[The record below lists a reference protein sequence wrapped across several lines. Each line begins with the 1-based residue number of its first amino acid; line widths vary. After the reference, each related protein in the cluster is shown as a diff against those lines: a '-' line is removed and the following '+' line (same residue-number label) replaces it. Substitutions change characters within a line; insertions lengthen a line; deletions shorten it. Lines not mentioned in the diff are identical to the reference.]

1 MIDLYFLSVYNCHKN
16 LVWRARSQPGSKF
29 HNNIS
34 LYCKKVTCSSLKVW
48 VKDRTGQEFRSTR
61 KMLTLG
67 GGHCLVVCS
76 SPGLVINCI
85 KWQS

>member
-16 LVWRARSQPGSKF
+16 LVWHARSQPGSKF

-48 VKDRTGQEFRSTR
+48 VKERTGQEFHHTR
-61 KMLTLG
+61 KMLMVG
-67 GGHCLVVCS
+67 GGHHLVVCR
-76 SPGLVINCI
+76 SPGLVMNCG
-85 KWQS
+85 KRQS